1 MHGSFGRYLDVDLT
15 TRTITNY
22 EIPEKWYQLYLGG
35 RGIAARILLEELSGT
50 EDPLSADNI
59 LVFGTGPFQ
68 GTNVLGAGRHIV
80 MGLSPKTGSVA
91 GSYVGGYFGHELGR
105 SGYDGVIVRGAADEP
120 VYLSLIDGAAE
131 IHPASDLWG
140 KGVLET
146 TDVLTKCHPHGRVA
160 AIGIGG
166 ENLVQMACIMHDVS
180 RSAGRPGLG
189 AVMGSKSLKA
199 IVVHGNQDKPIADE
213 DRFLQERGDHTRD
226 TYDEDM
232 RRFGEYGTSGGLT
245 WLSETGILPTKNF
258 QEGTF
263 DAAEAIGGE
272 RLHDTILVDREGCAG
287 CPIRCKRAVKTT
299 FAGRKVDP
307 RLGGPEYETAAAFG
321 SLCMNDDLDAIA
333 LASQLCNDYG
343 LDTISVGV
351 TAAFMMEASEKGL
364 IEEKIP
370 WGDGEA
376 IIRLIDQIAHR
387 DGVGDKIADGLAK
400 YAASL
405 GADFAMTI
413 KGVEIPMHEPRGKQG
428 LGISYAT
435 SPRGATHMEG
445 MHDTMLTGGVIA
457 PELGFERPYD
467 RFTLTD
473 KAVVAK
479 TYEDV
484 RSFVNSLILCAFT
497 VRTTGEKYNLPRIR
511 ALLEAETG
519 IAMSVE
525 EMLLIGERNY
535 ALLKLHAAR
544 AGYTIDDD
552 SLPKRFSDPLPRGES
567 ADHPIDP
574 DVMRKTID
582 DYYAARGYDR
592 YGPTDDT
599 LRRLGM
605 DDLIGVIDRSE
616 R

>member
-189 AVMGSKSLKA
+189 AVAGSKMLKA

-272 RLHDTILVDREGCAG
+272 RLH
-287 CPIRCKRAVKTT
+287 
-299 FAGRKVDP
+299 
-307 RLGGPEYETAAAFG
+307 
-321 SLCMNDDLDAIA
+321 
-333 LASQLCNDYG
+333 
-343 LDTISVGV
+343 
-351 TAAFMMEASEKGL
+351 
-364 IEEKIP
+364 
-370 WGDGEA
+370 
-376 IIRLIDQIAHR
+376 
-387 DGVGDKIADGLAK
+387 
-400 YAASL
+400 
-405 GADFAMTI
+405 
-413 KGVEIPMHEPRGKQG
+413 
-428 LGISYAT
+428 
-435 SPRGATHMEG
+435 
-445 MHDTMLTGGVIA
+445 
-457 PELGFERPYD
+457 
-467 RFTLTD
+467 
-473 KAVVAK
+473 
-479 TYEDV
+479 
-484 RSFVNSLILCAFT
+484 
-497 VRTTGEKYNLPRIR
+497 
-511 ALLEAETG
+511 
-519 IAMSVE
+519 
-525 EMLLIGERNY
+525 
-535 ALLKLHAAR
+535 
-544 AGYTIDDD
+544 
-552 SLPKRFSDPLPRGES
+552 
-567 ADHPIDP
+567 
-574 DVMRKTID
+574 
-582 DYYAARGYDR
+582 
-592 YGPTDDT
+592 
-599 LRRLGM
+599 
-605 DDLIGVIDRSE
+605 
-616 R
+616 

>member
-1 MHGSFGRYLDVDLT
+1 MRGSFGRYLDVDLT
-15 TRTITNY
+15 TGKIGDY
-22 EIPEKWYQLYLGG
+22 EIPEDWQKLYVGG
-35 RGIAARILLEELSGT
+35 RGIAARILLEELSGK
-50 EDPLSADNI
+50 EYPLSADNI

-68 GTNVLGAGRHIV
+68 GTGVLGAGRHIV

-105 SGYDGVIVRGAADEP
+105 SGYDGIILRGAASEP
-120 VYLSLIDGAAE
+120 VYLTLVDGVAE
-131 IHPASDLWG
+131 THPSSDLWG
-140 KGVLET
+140 RGVLDT
-146 TDVLTKCHPHGRVA
+146 TTALTDLYPRSRVA
-160 AIGIGG
+160 AIGIAG

-189 AVMGSKSLKA
+189 AVMGSKMLKA
-199 IVVHGNQDKPIADE
+199 IVVRGNQDKPLYDKESFVA
-213 DRFLQERGDHTRD
+213 ERGEHTRD

-232 RRFGEYGTSGGLT
+232 HRFGEYGTSGLT
-245 WLSETGILPTKNF
+245 WLSDMGLLPTKNF
-258 QEGTF
+258 QEGVF

-272 RLHDTILVDREGCAG
+272 RMHDTILTDRAGCAG

-299 FAGRKVDP
+299 FAGREVDP
-307 RLGGPEYETAAAFG
+307 RFGGPEYETMAAFG
-321 SLCMNDDLDAIA
+321 SLCLNDNLSAIA
-333 LASQLCNDYG
+333 LANQLCNDYG
-343 LDTISVGV
+343 IDTISAGV

-364 IEEKIP
+364 VDEKIQ

-387 DGVGDKIADGLAK
+387 EGIGDELANGVEE
-400 YAASL
+400 YAARI

-413 KGVEIPMHEPRGKQG
+413 KGVELPMHEPRGKQG

-445 MHDTMLTGGVIA
+445 MHDTMLTGGVPT
-457 PELGFERPYD
+457 PELGFDHPYD
-467 RFTLTD
+467 RFTLAD
-473 KAVVAK
+473 KADVVK

-497 VRTTGEKYNLPRIR
+497 VRATGEKYNLPRIR

-519 IAMSVE
+519 LDVSAE

-535 ALLKLHAAR
+535 ALLRMHAAR

-552 SLPKRFSDPLPRGES
+552 ALPARFSEPLPRGAS
-567 ADHPIDP
+567 ADHPIDAE
-574 DVMRKTID
+574 VMEQTIK
-582 DYYAARGYDR
+582 DYYEARGYDR

-605 DDLIGVIDRSE
+605 DDLIGVIDRSK
-616 R
+616 